1 MGAKNAVWQ
10 VAKWS
15 ADGVSLNEAIEEP
28 SPVAVVRK
36 ERGSRRKILSDPESH
51 EVRESLQEDSIS
63 IDENTLMALRRHAAA
78 AKSVKDDFS
87 ADVGTS
93 SPEHGQSEEHALDG
107 SSAESHDTTSRER
120 EQLTEIV
127 DDPSDTIQAAEP
139 VTIAYEYLLQ
149 QNVLHPTL
157 LKDESSARNSGEVP
171 KMKNKTIAER
181 SRRHLVLNDRVD
193 IWTK

>member
-1 MGAKNAVWQ
+1 MIENLIALRNVSISVLGDAFSTASPCV
-10 VAKWS
+10 S
-15 ADGVSLNEAIEEP
+15 GVSFNSTP
-28 SPVAVVRK
+28 TWSS
-36 ERGSRRKILSDPESH
+36 RGSP
-51 EVRESLQEDSIS
+51 
-63 IDENTLMALRRHAAA
+63 
-78 AKSVKDDFS
+78 KSVDDHLQSEEQNLVSFSSSPKNDSS

-157 LKDESSARNSGEVP
+157 LKGRSMMKCSSARNSGEVP

-193 IWTK
+193 IWTKIPFPKL